1 MMKKIFKIEKIAIL
15 FLVIVVALS
24 SCTKDLDITPQ
35 DDQDLLG
42 EDFFAN
48 ETAYKELLAGVYANL
63 SLTGVDGPGSSNIDG
78 LDAGTSQFGR
88 VLLYLQTLSAD
99 QMIWSYEN
107 DPGTREIQRN
117 IWNADDPIIYG
128 MFGRSHV
135 TIAFANNFLRETS
148 DAKLDERNVST
159 NTRAEIATY
168 RAEARLLRAMSYY
181 YMMDLFGQAN
191 FVTEDNA
198 INAQTEVYNRTQL
211 FDFIESELIAIEAN
225 LAEPMAVEHGR
236 ASKGVAWM
244 ILAKIY
250 LNAEVYIG
258 QAKYT
263 ESLDYCKKIIAG
275 GYMLASDYAHNFM
288 ADNNTNSAVNEIIFP
303 IVTDGTFTQNYGPTT
318 VMINGSVGSIEANGA
333 ALGVGAGGWGG
344 ALRLRKQF
352 VQLFDASIFN
362 NDTRNTIISA
372 ERDIEITDISDK
384 DQGYILEKYSNAT
397 STGGFGVDQT
407 FVDTDFPLFRL
418 ADVYLMY
425 AEAHLRGGAGASPS
439 DLTAYLNSL
448 RSRANN
454 PQNNLTVADVTL
466 DFILDE
472 RSRELHWEAHRRQ
485 DLIRFGR
492 FTGGSYNWAWKG
504 NGTNGISL
512 PAHMKL
518 YPIPSASLASNP
530 NLTQNTGY

>member
-1 MMKKIFKIEKIAIL
+1 MKKIFKIERIATI
-15 FLVIVVALS
+15 FLIMAIALS
-24 SCTKDLDITPQ
+24 SCTSDLDITPK

-48 ETAYKELLAGVYANL
+48 ETSYKELLAGVYANL

-117 IWNADDPIIYG
+117 IWNSDDPIILG

-135 TIAFANNFLRETS
+135 TIAFANNFLRETTN
-148 DAKLDERNVST
+148 AKLEERNVSSPT
-159 NTRAEIATY
+159 KTEIVAY

-191 FVTEDNA
+191 FTTEEDA
-198 INAQTEVYNRTQL
+198 INTKPLAYNRKQL
-211 FDFIESELIAIEAN
+211 FDFVEAELIAIESDLKA
-225 LAEPMAVEHGR
+225 PMQNEHGR
-236 ASKGVAWM
+236 ADKAVSWM
-244 ILAKIY
+244 ILAKMY

-258 QAKYT
+258 EAKYT
-263 ESLDYCKKIIAG
+263 ESLDYTKKIIAG
-275 GYMLASDYAHNFM
+275 GYTLATDYAHNFM
-288 ADNNTNSAVNEIIFP
+288 ADNDVNSANNEIIFP
-303 IVTDGTFTQNYGPTT
+303 LISDGMYTQNYGPTT
-318 VMINGSVGSIEANGA
+318 VMINGEVGSLEANGA

-344 ALRLRKQF
+344 ALRVRKQF
-352 VQLFDASIFN
+352 AQLFNDGIYI
-362 NDTRNTIISA
+362 NDTRNTLIS
-372 ERDIEITDISDK
+372 ENRNIEITSISDK
-384 DQGYILEKYSNAT
+384 DQGYVIEKYSNAT
-397 STGGFGVDQT
+397 STGGFGADQT

-425 AEAHLRGGAGASPS
+425 VEAHLRGAVGASAT
-439 DLTAYLNSL
+439 DAENYMNSL
-448 RSRANN
+448 RTRANN
-454 PQNNLTVADVTL
+454 PQDNLTISDLTL
-466 DFILDE
+466 DFILNE

-485 DLIRFGR
+485 DLIRFGK

-504 NGTNGISL
+504 NGTNGIAL
-512 PAHMKL
+512 PDHMNL

-530 NLTQNTGY
+530 NLTQNAGY

>member
-1 MMKKIFKIEKIAIL
+1 MNKIFKINKITTIL
-15 FLVIVVALS
+15 LVLVIAMS
-24 SCTKDLDITPQ
+24 SCTKDLDITPK

-117 IWNADDPIIYG
+117 IWNADDPIVLG

-135 TIAFANNFLRETS
+135 TVAFANNFLRETT
-148 DAKLDERNVST
+148 DEKLNERGVSAAT
-159 NTRAEIATY
+159 KAEIVKY

-191 FVTEDNA
+191 FTTEEDA
-198 INAQTEVYNRTQL
+198 INDQPTAYNRQQL
-211 FDFIESELIAIEAN
+211 FDYVESELMAIESD
-225 LAEPMAVEHGR
+225 LADPMTNEHGR
-236 ASKGVAWM
+236 ADKAVAWT

-258 QAKYT
+258 QDKYT
-263 ESLDYCKKIIAG
+263 ECIDYCKKIISG
-275 GYMLASDYAHNFM
+275 GYSLAPNYLHNFM
-288 ADNNTNSAVNEIIFP
+288 ADNDVNDAKNEIIFP
-303 IVTDGTFTQNYGPTT
+303 LISDGVYTQNYGPTT
-318 VMINGSVGSIEANGA
+318 VMVNGSVGSIEANGA

-362 NDTRNTIISA
+362 NDSRNTIISA
-372 ERDIEITDISDK
+372 GRNIEITDISDK
-384 DQGYILEKYSNAT
+384 DQGYILEKYSNAK
-397 STGGFGVDQT
+397 STGGFGADQT

-425 AEAHLRGGAGASPS
+425 VEAHLRGGAGANPADAVS
-439 DLTAYLNSL
+439 YINSL
-448 RSRANN
+448 RTRANN
-454 PQNNLTVADVTL
+454 PQNNLTISDLTL

-472 RSRELHWEAHRRQ
+472 RARELHWEAHRRQ
-485 DLIRFGR
+485 DLIRFGK

-512 PAHMKL
+512 PANLKL
-518 YPIPSASLASNP
+518 YPIPAASLASNP
-530 NLTQNTGY
+530 NLVQNPGY

>member
-1 MMKKIFKIEKIAIL
+1 MKKIFKIEKIAIL
-15 FLVIVVALS
+15 FLIIVVSLS

-42 EDFFAN
+42 EDFFKK

-63 SLTGVDGPGSSNIDG
+63 SLTGINGEGSSNIEG

-128 MFGRSHV
+128 MFGRTHV
-135 TIAFANNFLRETS
+135 TIAFANNFLRETT
-148 DAKLDERNVST
+148 DEKLASRNVSDAT
-159 NTRAEIATY
+159 KTEIVKY

-191 FVTEDNA
+191 FSTENDA
-198 INAQTEVYNRTQL
+198 INAQPLAYNRQQL
-211 FDFIESELIAIEAN
+211 FDFVEAELTAIEAD
-225 LAEPMAVEHGR
+225 LAEPMNVEHGR

-244 ILAKIY
+244 ILAKMY

-258 QAKYT
+258 QPKYT
-263 ESLDYCKKIIAG
+263 EALDNCKKIIAG
-275 GYMLASDYAHNFM
+275 GYILADNYLHNFM

-303 IVTDGTFTQNYGPTT
+303 IISDGQITKNFGPTT
-318 VMINGSVGSIEANGA
+318 VMINGSVGSTEDNGV
-333 ALGVGAGGWGG
+333 ALGVGADGWGG

-352 VQLFDASIFN
+352 VQLFDGSVFN

-372 ERDIEITDISDK
+372 GRDIEITDISNQ

-407 FVDTDFPLFRL
+407 LVDTDFPLFRL

-425 AEAHLRGGAGASPS
+425 AEAHLRGGAGANPA
-439 DLTAYLNSL
+439 DLTQYINAI
-448 RSRANN
+448 RTRANN
-454 PQNNLTVADVTL
+454 PQNTLTISDIDL
-466 DFILDE
+466 DFIIDE
-472 RSRELHWEAHRRQ
+472 RARELHWEAHRRQ

-492 FTGGSYNWAWKG
+492 FTGGSYNWTWKG
-504 NGTNGISL
+504 NGTNGIAL
-512 PAHMKL
+512 PAHFNL
-518 YPIPSASLASNP
+518 YPIPAASLASNP
-530 NLTQNTGY
+530 SLTQNVGY